1 MIYDKATRNSISN
14 YNMIAREYDE
24 TFDGRFTRELKHR
37 IVERIEL
44 KPNYKVLDV
53 ACGNG
58 SLLDLLNRKQAID
71 GHGIDVSDA
80 MIDEAK
86 KRYPHFSFSVGNSS
100 SLPFEDMTFDVVTVC
115 AAFHHFSEPW
125 KFLQEARRVLQPAGL
140 LVLMEPYFPPVIR
153 QLSNLL
159 IPLMKMGDVKVYS
172 GKELVYMM
180 TAGGFG
186 NVRYTKEAK
195 HGCMIVGRKN

>member
-14 YNMIAREYDE
+14 YNRIAKEYDD

-44 KPNYKVLDV
+44 RANYKVLDV

-58 SLLDLLNRKQAID
+58 SLLDLLNRKQAIE

-86 KRYPHFSFSVGNSS
+86 KRYPQFSFSVGSSS
-100 SLPFEDMTFDVVTVC
+100 SLPFEDMTFNVVTVC

-140 LVLMEPYFPPVIR
+140 LV
-153 QLSNLL
+153 
-159 IPLMKMGDVKVYS
+159 
-172 GKELVYMM
+172 
-180 TAGGFG
+180 
-186 NVRYTKEAK
+186 
-195 HGCMIVGRKN
+195 